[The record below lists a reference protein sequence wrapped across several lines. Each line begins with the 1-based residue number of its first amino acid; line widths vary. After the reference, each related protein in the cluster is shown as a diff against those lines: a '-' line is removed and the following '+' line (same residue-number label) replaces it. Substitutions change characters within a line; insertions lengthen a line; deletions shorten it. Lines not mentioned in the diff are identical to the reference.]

1 MHRHCSCSIA
11 EKCHLYT
18 YHWICPWVQPVTL
31 ILSAFALCT
40 CLNWY
45 SWGPTPAAEPVCLH
59 CVPLLWTSGARP
71 CSKAKSEHCHA
82 DLECLKQVS
91 VLLWCS
97 CTETVPLVVCEPG
110 GMQGLSRLI
119 TVQDAHCAHLHVTVV
134 CHTWC
139 QLASATAWPATAS
152 SDASRY
158 ATMDLRFCSNKP
170 VPQACFK
177 V

>member
-1 MHRHCSCSIA
+1 MHRHCSCSTA
-11 EKCHLYT
+11 ETCHLYT

-31 ILSAFALCT
+31 ILSAYALCT
-40 CLNWY
+40 CLNRY
-45 SWGPTPAAEPVCLH
+45 SWGPAPATETVGLH
-59 CVPLLWTSGARP
+59 CVPLLWTTGERP
-71 CSKAKSEHCHA
+71 CSKAKSEHCRG
-82 DLECLKQVS
+82 DLK
-91 VLLWCS
+91 VLRQISMVLWC
-97 CTETVPLVVCEPG
+97 TLVVYKPG
-110 GMQGLSRLI
+110 GMQGLLRLV
-119 TVQDAHCAHLHVTVV
+119 TVQVAHCTHLHVSVV

-139 QLASATAWPATAS
+139 QLASATAWPATAN

>member
-1 MHRHCSCSIA
+1 MQHSQSEHRH
-11 EKCHLYT
+11 
-18 YHWICPWVQPVTL
+18 
-31 ILSAFALCT
+31 
-40 CLNWY
+40 
-45 SWGPTPAAEPVCLH
+45 G
-59 CVPLLWTSGARP
+59 
-71 CSKAKSEHCHA
+71 
-82 DLECLKQVS
+82 DLEVLWQIS

-97 CTETVPLVVCEPG
+97 CKETVPLVVYKPS
-110 GMQGLSRLI
+110 GMQSLSRLI
-119 TVQDAHCAHLHVTVV
+119 TVQVAHCTHLHVSVV

-170 VPQACFK
+170 VPQACFR